1 MGHHLAIVWG
11 RVEDHP
17 GHLQL
22 LAGDPA
28 QLRRG
33 DLDGTLALLAREVD
47 AIEHGI
53 DNAFQRLGLVLGD
66 GGALRRAPAPVEL
79 DGDPLGARIT
89 PAVPQEKERE
99 NLSRGPWSPTRSGRA
114 RRRPPAQE
122 SRRAYPSTTAV
133 ECG

>member
-1 MGHHLAIVWG
+1 MWG
-11 RVEDHP
+11 CVEDHAA
-17 GHLQL
+17 HLRF
-22 LAGDPA
+22 LAGGPA
-28 QLRRG
+28 QLHHR
-33 DLDGTLALLAREVD
+33 DLDGPLALLAREAD

-53 DNAFQRLGLVLGD
+53 DDALQRVGLIRRD
-66 GGALRRAPAPVEL
+66 GGALGRAPAPVEL
-79 DGDPLGARIT
+79 DRDPLGARIT

-99 NLSRGPWSPTRSGRA
+99 ICLAARWSPTRSGRA

>member
-1 MGHHLAIVWG
+1 LLAHHLAIVWG

-22 LAGDPA
+22 LTGDPA

-33 DLDGTLALLAREVD
+33 DSEGRGVP
-47 AIEHGI
+47 G
-53 DNAFQRLGLVLGD
+53 
-66 GGALRRAPAPVEL
+66 PAH
-79 DGDPLGARIT
+79 
-89 PAVPQEKERE
+89 
-99 NLSRGPWSPTRSGRA
+99 GPWSPTRSGRA